1 MNKNY
6 AILNHIK
13 ELEYRMIYIIISF
26 ILCFLTLY
34 YFINETTYLCVK
46 PLIINQN
53 IQIDNLIF
61 TDLSEAFICTLKLT
75 FILTNYTIFNIILY
89 HIYYFIIP
97 GTYRYEQKKIL
108 RIFSFSLMS
117 VYLSLILTY
126 YIFIPIFWSFFLSQ
140 HITIDSEIFRI
151 DYQGKIIEY
160 ITLLSRILF
169 GFILSFQLPLIFTTL
184 LYQNIISVSTLTKY
198 RSMNIVFCF
207 ICGAIFSPP
216 DVISQISLALPLC
229 CLYEANIIFG
239 IFLSKK
245 KYLAQN

>member
-97 GTYRYEQKKIL
+97 GTYKYEQKKIL

-126 YIFIPIFWSFFLSQ
+126 YIFIPIFWSFFLFFSNLQ
-140 HITIDSEIFRI
+140 KLH
-151 DYQGKIIEY
+151 GGLH
-160 ITLLSRILF
+160 LLLF
-169 GFILSFQLPLIFTTL
+169 L
-184 LYQNIISVSTLTKY
+184 L
-198 RSMNIVFCF
+198 
-207 ICGAIFSPP
+207 
-216 DVISQISLALPLC
+216 
-229 CLYEANIIFG
+229 
-239 IFLSKK
+239 
-245 KYLAQN
+245 